1 MISIFGNS
9 LIVLIL
15 LSTLSIIYFCFNSI
29 TSLGINISKKIYHL
43 SLLQVTFVV
52 TCLLTLI
59 VGFIVSDFSLTTVFE
74 NSHTQKPLI
83 YKIAGTWG
91 NHEGS
96 LLLWITLMVFFNFL
110 FLVYGKKYEKKFMLF
125 SLISQNFLILSF
137 ILFLFFTSNPFLL
150 INPAPIEG
158 LGLNPI
164 LQDPALAI
172 HPPLLYIGFVGSS
185 IYFSSAIGALIS
197 NLPAKDFAASIKNWV
212 IFTWFFQTLG
222 IFAGSVWAYY
232 ELGWGGFWFWDPVE
246 NASLLPW
253 FCMTALMHSIIV
265 LEKKGQLYS
274 WVLILCLMTFVL
286 TIAGTFLVRSGI
298 LNSVHTFANDPTR
311 GLYILIILLLACL
324 VSFFIFIKHSR
335 GNSIQGYNLD
345 RGTFILSNNWFMIF
359 YLVTVFLGTVY
370 PIFTEVIF
378 NTKISVGPPFYN
390 TVIIPFVIVF
400 LILMS
405 LGPESKWIKTKF
417 PIKKL
422 LAILILS
429 FVLNLIISVIFK
441 STSLISNLIFITSF
455 FLIIMSFLD
464 VIKLIKLNK
473 ITLIS
478 RSVSHLGFGLLI
490 LFIGLN
496 HNFSKEYDV
505 NIKTGEIKKLNNFDL
520 KFKDLKLTNSQNYK
534 SIIGNFELK
543 DNDKNLIKE
552 LKPEI
557 RIYQNPETLTYEA
570 SIKST
575 IFNDYYLTMSNL
587 QNSEYYNVKVQ
598 VKPFM
603 SWLWLSVLIMS
614 LGGFL
619 RLFYKR

>member
-9 LIVLIL
+9 LIILIL
-15 LSTLSIIYFCFNSI
+15 LSTLSIIYFSFNSI

-59 VGFIVSDFSLTTVFE
+59 VGFIISDFSLTTVFE

-417 PIKKL
+417 PIRKL
-422 LAILILS
+422 LTILILS
-429 FVLNLIISVIFK
+429 FVLNLIVSVIFK

-464 VIKLIKLNK
+464 VIKLIQLNK

-543 DNDKNLIKE
+543 DNDKNFIKE

>member
-15 LSTLSIIYFCFNSI
+15 LSTLSIIYFSFNSI

-59 VGFIVSDFSLTTVFE
+59 VGFIISDFSLTTVFE

-311 GLYILIILLLACL
+311 GLYILIILFLACL
-324 VSFFIFIKHSR
+324 VSFFIFIKHSK
-335 GNSIQGYNLD
+335 GNSIQGYDLD

-429 FVLNLIISVIFK
+429 FVLNLIISAIFK

>member
-15 LSTLSIIYFCFNSI
+15 LSTLSIIYFSFNSI

-59 VGFIVSDFSLTTVFE
+59 VGFIISDFSLTTVFE

-405 LGPESKWIKTKF
+405 LAPESKWIKTKF
-417 PIKKL
+417 PIRKL

-429 FVLNLIISVIFK
+429 FVLNIIISVTFK

>member
-15 LSTLSIIYFCFNSI
+15 LSTLSIIYFSFNSI

-59 VGFIVSDFSLTTVFE
+59 VGFIISDFSLTTVFE

-417 PIKKL
+417 PIRKL

-464 VIKLIKLNK
+464 VIKLIQLNK

>member
-15 LSTLSIIYFCFNSI
+15 LSTLSIIYFSFNSI

-43 SLLQVTFVV
+43 SLLQVTFVI

-59 VGFIVSDFSLTTVFE
+59 VGFIISDFSLTTVFE

-164 LQDPALAI
+164 LQDPALAL

-464 VIKLIKLNK
+464 VIKLIRLNK

-534 SIIGNFELK
+534 SIIGYFELK

>member
-9 LIVLIL
+9 LIILIL
-15 LSTLSIIYFCFNSI
+15 LSTLSIIYFSFNSI

-59 VGFIVSDFSLTTVFE
+59 VGFIISDFSLTTVFE

-417 PIKKL
+417 PIRKL
-422 LAILILS
+422 LTILILS

-464 VIKLIKLNK
+464 VIKLIQLNK

>member
-15 LSTLSIIYFCFNSI
+15 LSTLSIIYFSFNSI

-59 VGFIVSDFSLTTVFE
+59 VGFIISDFSLTTVFE

-429 FVLNLIISVIFK
+429 FVLNIIISVTFK

-464 VIKLIKLNK
+464 VIKLIRLNK

>member
-15 LSTLSIIYFCFNSI
+15 LSTLSIIYFSFNSI

-59 VGFIVSDFSLTTVFE
+59 VGFIISDFSLTTVFE

-378 NTKISVGPPFYN
+378 NNKISVGPPFYN

>member
-9 LIVLIL
+9 LIILIL
-15 LSTLSIIYFCFNSI
+15 LSTLSIIYFSFNSI

-59 VGFIVSDFSLTTVFE
+59 VGFIISDFSLTTVFE

-417 PIKKL
+417 PIRKL

-464 VIKLIKLNK
+464 VIKLIQLNK

-543 DNDKNLIKE
+543 DNDKNFIKE

>member
-9 LIVLIL
+9 LIILIL
-15 LSTLSIIYFCFNSI
+15 LSTLSIIYFSFNSI

-59 VGFIVSDFSLTTVFE
+59 VGFIISDFSLTTVFE

-417 PIKKL
+417 PIRKIL
-422 LAILILS
+422 VILILS
-429 FVLNLIISVIFK
+429 FVFNLIISAIFK

-575 IFNDYYLTMSNL
+575 IFKDYYLTMSNL

>member
-15 LSTLSIIYFCFNSI
+15 LSTLSIIYFSFNSI

>member
-9 LIVLIL
+9 LIILIL
-15 LSTLSIIYFCFNSI
+15 LSTLSIIYFSFNSI

-59 VGFIVSDFSLTTVFE
+59 VGFIISDFSLTTVFE

-110 FLVYGKKYEKKFMLF
+110 FLVYGKKYEKKFILF

-417 PIKKL
+417 PIRKL
-422 LAILILS
+422 LTILILS

-464 VIKLIKLNK
+464 VIKLIQLNK

-543 DNDKNLIKE
+543 DNDKNFIKE

>member
-15 LSTLSIIYFCFNSI
+15 LSTLSIIYFSFNSI

-43 SLLQVTFVV
+43 SLLQVTFVI

-59 VGFIVSDFSLTTVFE
+59 VGFIISDFSLTTVFE

-464 VIKLIKLNK
+464 VIKLIQLNK

>member
-15 LSTLSIIYFCFNSI
+15 LSTLSIIYFSFNSI

-59 VGFIVSDFSLTTVFE
+59 VGFIISDFSLTTVFE

-417 PIKKL
+417 PIRKL

-429 FVLNLIISVIFK
+429 FVLNLIISAIFK
-441 STSLISNLIFITSF
+441 FTSLISNLIFITSF

-614 LGGFL
+614 LGGLL
-619 RLFYKR
+619 RLFNRR

>member
-15 LSTLSIIYFCFNSI
+15 LSTLSIIYFSFNSI
-29 TSLGINISKKIYHL
+29 TSLGTNISKKIYHL

-59 VGFIVSDFSLTTVFE
+59 VGFIISDFSLTTVFE

-417 PIKKL
+417 PIRKL

-429 FVLNLIISVIFK
+429 FVLNIIISVTFK

>member
-15 LSTLSIIYFCFNSI
+15 LSTLSIIYFSFNSI

-59 VGFIVSDFSLTTVFE
+59 VGFIISDFSLTTVFE

-429 FVLNLIISVIFK
+429 FVLNLIISAIFK

-619 RLFYKR
+619 KLFYKR

>member
-15 LSTLSIIYFCFNSI
+15 LSTLSIIYFSFNSI

-59 VGFIVSDFSLTTVFE
+59 VGFIISDFSLTTVFE

-464 VIKLIKLNK
+464 VIKLTRLNK

-534 SIIGNFELK
+534 SIIGYFELK

>member
-15 LSTLSIIYFCFNSI
+15 LSTLSIIYFSFNSI

-59 VGFIVSDFSLTTVFE
+59 VGFIISDFSLTTVFE

-378 NTKISVGPPFYN
+378 NNKISVGPPFYN

-464 VIKLIKLNK
+464 VIKLIQLNK

>member
-15 LSTLSIIYFCFNSI
+15 LSTLSIIYFSFNSI

-59 VGFIVSDFSLTTVFE
+59 VGFIISDFSLTTVFE

-417 PIKKL
+417 PMRKL
-422 LAILILS
+422 LAILIFS

-464 VIKLIKLNK
+464 VIKLIRLNK

>member
-9 LIVLIL
+9 LIILIL
-15 LSTLSIIYFCFNSI
+15 LSTLSIIYFSFNSI

-52 TCLLTLI
+52 TCLLTLV
-59 VGFIVSDFSLTTVFE
+59 VGFIISDFSLTTVFE

-417 PIKKL
+417 PIRKL
-422 LAILILS
+422 LTILILS

-464 VIKLIKLNK
+464 VIKLIQLNK

-543 DNDKNLIKE
+543 DNDKNFIKE

>member
-15 LSTLSIIYFCFNSI
+15 LSTLAIIYFSFNSI

-59 VGFIVSDFSLTTVFE
+59 VGFIISDFSLTTVFE

-417 PIKKL
+417 PIRKL
-422 LAILILS
+422 LTILILS

-464 VIKLIKLNK
+464 VIKLIQLNK

-543 DNDKNLIKE
+543 DNDKNFIKE

>member
-15 LSTLSIIYFCFNSI
+15 LSTLSIIYFSFNSI
-29 TSLGINISKKIYHL
+29 TSLGTNISKKIYHL

-59 VGFIVSDFSLTTVFE
+59 VGFIISDFSLTTVFE

-464 VIKLIKLNK
+464 VIKLIQLNK

>member
-15 LSTLSIIYFCFNSI
+15 LSTLSIIYFSFNSI

-59 VGFIVSDFSLTTVFE
+59 VGFIISDFSLTTVFE

-417 PIKKL
+417 PIRKL
-422 LAILILS
+422 LTILILS

-464 VIKLIKLNK
+464 VIKLIQLNK

-619 RLFYKR
+619 KLFYKR

>member
-1 MISIFGNS
+1 
-9 LIVLIL
+9 
-15 LSTLSIIYFCFNSI
+15 
-29 TSLGINISKKIYHL
+29 
-43 SLLQVTFVV
+43 
-52 TCLLTLI
+52 
-59 VGFIVSDFSLTTVFE
+59 
-74 NSHTQKPLI
+74 
-83 YKIAGTWG
+83 
-91 NHEGS
+91 
-96 LLLWITLMVFFNFL
+96 MVFFNFL

>member
-9 LIVLIL
+9 LIILIL
-15 LSTLSIIYFCFNSI
+15 LSTLSIIYFSFNSI

-59 VGFIVSDFSLTTVFE
+59 VGFIISDFSLTTVFE

-197 NLPAKDFAASIKNWV
+197 NLPAKEFAASIKNWV

-417 PIKKL
+417 PIRKL
-422 LAILILS
+422 LTILILS

-464 VIKLIKLNK
+464 VIKLIQLNK

-543 DNDKNLIKE
+543 DNDKNFIKE

>member
-9 LIVLIL
+9 LIILIL
-15 LSTLSIIYFCFNSI
+15 LSTLSIIYFSFNSI

-59 VGFIVSDFSLTTVFE
+59 VGFIISDFSLTTVFE

-464 VIKLIKLNK
+464 VIKLIQLNK

-543 DNDKNLIKE
+543 DNDKNFIKE

>member
-9 LIVLIL
+9 LIILIL
-15 LSTLSIIYFCFNSI
+15 LSTLSIIYFSFNSI

-59 VGFIVSDFSLTTVFE
+59 VGFIISDFSLTTVFE

-464 VIKLIKLNK
+464 VIKLIRLNK

>member
-15 LSTLSIIYFCFNSI
+15 LSTLSIIYFSFNSI

-59 VGFIVSDFSLTTVFE
+59 VGFIISDFSLTTVFE

-429 FVLNLIISVIFK
+429 FVLNLIISAIFK

>member
-15 LSTLSIIYFCFNSI
+15 LSTLSIIYFSFNSI

-59 VGFIVSDFSLTTVFE
+59 VGFIISDFSLTTVFE

-96 LLLWITLMVFFNFL
+96 LLLWISLMVFFNFL

-417 PIKKL
+417 PIRKL

-464 VIKLIKLNK
+464 VIKLIRLNK

>member
-15 LSTLSIIYFCFNSI
+15 LSTLSIIYFSFNSI

-59 VGFIVSDFSLTTVFE
+59 VGFIISDFSLTTVFE

-417 PIKKL
+417 PIRKL

-464 VIKLIKLNK
+464 VIKLIQLNK

-557 RIYQNPETLTYEA
+557 RIYQNPKTLTYEA

>member
-9 LIVLIL
+9 LIILIL
-15 LSTLSIIYFCFNSI
+15 LSTLSIIYFSFNSI

-59 VGFIVSDFSLTTVFE
+59 VGFIISDFSLTTVFE

>member
-15 LSTLSIIYFCFNSI
+15 LSTLSIIYFSFNSI

-59 VGFIVSDFSLTTVFE
+59 VGFIISDFSLTTVFE

-378 NTKISVGPPFYN
+378 NTKISIGPPFYN

-417 PIKKL
+417 PIRKL

>member
-15 LSTLSIIYFCFNSI
+15 LSTLSIIYFSFNSI

-59 VGFIVSDFSLTTVFE
+59 VGFIISDFSLTTVFE

-422 LAILILS
+422 LVILILS

>member
-43 SLLQVTFVV
+43 SLLQVTFVI

-59 VGFIVSDFSLTTVFE
+59 VGFIISDFSLTTVFE

-473 ITLIS
+473 ISLLS

>member
-15 LSTLSIIYFCFNSI
+15 LSTLSIIYFSFNSI

-59 VGFIVSDFSLTTVFE
+59 VGFIISDFSLTTVFE

-197 NLPAKDFAASIKNWV
+197 NLPARDFAASIKNWV

-429 FVLNLIISVIFK
+429 FVLNLIISAIFK

>member
-15 LSTLSIIYFCFNSI
+15 LSTLSIIYFSFNSI

-59 VGFIVSDFSLTTVFE
+59 IGFIISDFSLTTVFE

-137 ILFLFFTSNPFLL
+137 TLFLFFTSNPFLL

-197 NLPAKDFAASIKNWV
+197 NLPAKDFAVSIKNWV

-311 GLYILIILLLACL
+311 GLYILIILFLACL
-324 VSFFIFIKHSR
+324 VSFFIFIKHSK
-335 GNSIQGYNLD
+335 GNSIQGYDLD

-378 NTKISVGPPFYN
+378 NTKISIGPPFYN

-417 PIKKL
+417 PIRKL

-429 FVLNLIISVIFK
+429 FALNLIISVIFK
-441 STSLISNLIFITSF
+441 SSSLISNLIFITSF

-473 ITLIS
+473 VTLIS
-478 RSVSHLGFGLLI
+478 RSLSHLGFGLLI

-520 KFKDLKLTNSQNYK
+520 KFNDLKLTNSQNYK

-619 RLFYKR
+619 RLFNKR

>member
-15 LSTLSIIYFCFNSI
+15 LSTLSIIYFSFNSI

-59 VGFIVSDFSLTTVFE
+59 VGFIISDFSLTTVFE

-417 PIKKL
+417 PIRKL

-543 DNDKNLIKE
+543 DNAKNLIKE

-575 IFNDYYLTMSNL
+575 IFKDYYLTMSNL

>member
-15 LSTLSIIYFCFNSI
+15 LSTLSIIYFSFNSI

-43 SLLQVTFVV
+43 SLLQVTFVI

-59 VGFIVSDFSLTTVFE
+59 VGFIISDFSLTTVFE

-417 PIKKL
+417 PIRKL

>member
-15 LSTLSIIYFCFNSI
+15 LSTLSIIYFSFNSI

-59 VGFIVSDFSLTTVFE
+59 VGFIISDFSLTTVFE

-150 INPAPIEG
+150 INPVPIEG

-417 PIKKL
+417 PIRKL
-422 LAILILS
+422 LTILILS